1 MPISMLLL
9 RLSFAS
15 SAGGL
20 RSNIAKRQRTRLFA
34 VYVSKAIFQREG
46 SSDLDTAALRAI
58 AFLMPL
64 LPPVTSGLFRRV
76 LAYRILLTN
85 RRRCRVDHR
94 TVCKAPGLFQVTLL
108 NTVSGR
114 VSYAITDTIPRTFSA
129 IASSPIS
136 VARVRAVS
144 TSMPFVNNLHA
155 RSCSISAAAIGTA
168 IAS

>member
-1 MPISMLLL
+1 MLLL

-76 LAYRILLTN
+76 LAYRILLHQLTEVSDRSPHGLQSSWLVPSHASEYGQRPRQLRNYRHHTENFQCN
-85 RRRCRVDHR
+85 RFVSDQCCAGTSRFNIYAF
-94 TVCKAPGLFQVTLL
+94 CK
-108 NTVSGR
+108 
-114 VSYAITDTIPRTFSA
+114 
-129 IASSPIS
+129 
-136 VARVRAVS
+136 
-144 TSMPFVNNLHA
+144 
-155 RSCSISAAAIGTA
+155 
-168 IAS
+168 